1 MTQSEKNMIPTA
13 RPQKKWDDK
22 AVDLRVVVMDPRAL
36 AKIGNTGNI
45 FWQKKRHL
53 LFFLNNKLVTLLCNV
68 NAIILK
74 NDEIF

>member
-13 RPQKKWDDK
+13 RPRKKWDDK

-36 AKIGNTGNI
+36 ARIGNTGNI
-45 FWQKKRHL
+45 FWQKKHL
-53 LFFLNNKLVTLLCNV
+53 LLLPNNMLVTLLCKV

-74 NDEIF
+74 KL